1 MTDDNQDGRPL
12 RDPSKNMLT
21 DRRLA
26 IDLLREISDLIEEER
41 DGLEALGMYG
51 ATRRETHMMQR
62 YLDAGDL
69 VEAYKCA
76 YVIAMYIAKRVRARR
91 PKS

>member
-1 MTDDNQDGRPL
+1 
-12 RDPSKNMLT
+12 MLS

-26 IDLLREISDLIEEER
+26 SDLLREIGELIEEER

-51 ATRRETHMMQR
+51 AARRETHMMQR

-69 VEAYKCA
+69 VEAYKYG
-76 YVIAMYIAKRVRARR
+76 YVIAMYIAKRVRVGR